1 MKKDTLA
8 VGAVYDC
15 TLFLHLPK
23 SARSQTAPAGRLC
36 RLALLLIV
44 IMRSA
49 TLFAQMTMPGVTAME
64 NSVGFLSSGTSI
76 EPRTVS
82 EFAPMVH
89 TSLGNWTVMF
99 HANVFVLGMQQTGP
113 RGFDKFFSTNWFM
126 PMLSRDFGRQTITFR
141 TMMSLEAATVTRR
154 RYPELFQTGEPAY
167 GLPIVDGQHP
177 HDLFMEIAGR
187 YDFRLNEH
195 SRLFIYGGPI
205 GDPALG
211 PTAYPHRASAS
222 ENPIAALA
230 HHQED
235 STHVSDD
242 VITVGFSGGPVQLEA
257 SAFHGREPDENRW
270 NIDQGTPDS
279 FSSRLTIAAGSHLVG
294 QFSMGRINN
303 RETLEPNLDTLRTT
317 ASVQHDVRFSGGHIS
332 SSLIWGRNKDLPGT
346 GARIF
351 NSYTAESTLN
361 FANRNWVW
369 TRIENV
375 DRDRTLL
382 AGETRSA
389 LKVEESPIG
398 RVQAY
403 TFGYERDLPVGPSF
417 LNFGLGFQA
426 TAYGL
431 PPSLKSIYGDHPAA
445 FAVFLHFR
453 PAGNI
458 GAHMQMM
465 HQH

>member
-1 MKKDTLA
+1 MKEDTLA
-8 VGAVYDC
+8 AGAGYDC
-15 TLFLHLPK
+15 TFFAD
-23 SARSQTAPAGRLC
+23 STTNARSQAAPAGMIC
-36 RLALLLIV
+36 RFGLLIV
-44 IMRSA
+44 LILWSH
-49 TLFAQMTMPGVTAME
+49 TLFAQMTMPGMAAME
-64 NSVGFLSSGTSI
+64 NSVGYLSSGTSI
-76 EPRTVS
+76 QPRAVS
-82 EFAPMVH
+82 EFTPMIH
-89 TSLGNWTVMF
+89 TSLGNWTLMF
-99 HANVFVLGMQQTGP
+99 HANVFVLDTQQTGP

-126 PMLSRDFGRQTITFR
+126 PMLSRDFGRHTITLR
-141 TMMSLEAATVTRR
+141 TMISLEPATVTLR
-154 RYPELFQTGEPAY
+154 RYPELFQTGETAY
-167 GLPIVDGQHP
+167 SLPIVDGQHP

-195 SRLFIYGGPI
+195 SRLFVYGGPI

-222 ENPIAALA
+222 ENPIAALG
-230 HHQED
+230 HHQQD

-242 VITVGFSGGPVQLEA
+242 VITVGFSGGPVQVEA

-270 NIDQGTPDS
+270 NIDQGVPDS
-279 FSSRLTIAAGSHLVG
+279 FSSRLTIGAGSHLVG

-303 RETLEPNLDTLRTT
+303 REALEPNLDTLRTT

-389 LKVEESPIG
+389 LNVEEDPIG

-403 TFGYERDLPVGPSF
+403 TFGYERDLPLKPSF
-417 LNFGLGFQA
+417 LNVGLGFQA
-426 TAYGL
+426 TAYSL

-445 FAVFLHFR
+445 FTVFLHLR